1 MGLFIDNEKIIQ
13 RNASLV
19 GSEPAGFFTSVTKDL
34 NSAVQK
40 SSWWSGGD
48 LNSGPADHRSS
59 ALQSLWHAAV
69 RYPRPSELFRYFC
82 PIKKQALRKVTHYK
96 RAFICINR
104 VRWLSAVGKLELL
117 S

>member
-19 GSEPAGFFTSVTKDL
+19 GSEPAGFFTSVTEDL

-40 SSWWSGGD
+40 SSWWSRGGW
-48 LNSGPADHRSS
+48 GGG
-59 ALQSLWHAAV
+59 
-69 RYPRPSELFRYFC
+69 
-82 PIKKQALRKVTHYK
+82 
-96 RAFICINR
+96 
-104 VRWLSAVGKLELL
+104 VGGLELGAYC

>member
-48 LNSGPADHRSS
+48 LNSGPADRRSS
-59 ALQSLWHAAV
+59 ALQSLGYAAV

-82 PIKKQALRKVTHYK
+82 PIKKQALWKVTHYK
-96 RAFICINR
+96 RAFIYINR